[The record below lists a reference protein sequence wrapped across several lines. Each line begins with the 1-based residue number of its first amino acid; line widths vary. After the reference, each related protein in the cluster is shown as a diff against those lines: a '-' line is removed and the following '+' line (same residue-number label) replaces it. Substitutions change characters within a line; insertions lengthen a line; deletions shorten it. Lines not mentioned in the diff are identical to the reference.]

1 MSDALLLGID
11 LGAGSLKSTVIA
23 ADGEVVASAASP
35 VRTLSPRPG
44 HSEQDPG
51 DWWSAVVSSLRKIAD
66 GGVDLHRVSG
76 VSVTAGA
83 HTHVLEDG
91 EGNILRPA
99 IMWNDQRSGEQVA
112 RERAANGARILELS
126 GNRIS
131 ATWTLPQL
139 MWVRE
144 EEPEIHARIRRLLP
158 AKDWLRR
165 KLDGSLATDRTD
177 ASGLMLADADGSA
190 WSPELCEMAGLSAD
204 ALPPIVASTSVTGT
218 ISEAAAAETGLRA
231 GTAVVC
237 GTSDT
242 NAETFSAGMTRPG
255 IGALKLATAGT
266 VSTLTA
272 EPDFSDDVIHYP
284 HLVEGHHYA
293 ILGTNSCASAHR
305 WLRDALFSEIG
316 FDGMD
321 LEAREAPAGSD
332 GLLFHPYLN
341 GERSPYW
348 DPDLRASFVGLG
360 FSHGAPHMCRAL
372 YEGIAFTLRDCLEVL
387 RSRDMGFDTARLV
400 GGGTRS
406 ALWRQIIADVTG
418 LVIEVPAE
426 GDASFGAALVAGI
439 GTGAFAG
446 TEAAAQVIK
455 VRETLHPN
463 PENARVYDE
472 AFTRFRA
479 AKEAL
484 TDVNHATVRALRES
498 K

>member
-66 GGVDLHRVSG
+66 GGVDLHRVGG

-165 KLDGSLATDRTD
+165 KLDREPRD
-177 ASGLMLADADGSA
+177 
-190 WSPELCEMAGLSAD
+190 
-204 ALPPIVASTSVTGT
+204 
-218 ISEAAAAETGLRA
+218 
-231 GTAVVC
+231 
-237 GTSDT
+237 
-242 NAETFSAGMTRPG
+242 RPG
-255 IGALKLATAGT
+255 RMPPVSCWPMPTA
-266 VSTLTA
+266 
-272 EPDFSDDVIHYP
+272 
-284 HLVEGHHYA
+284 
-293 ILGTNSCASAHR
+293 AHGRPSFAR
-305 WLRDALFSEIG
+305 WPG
-316 FDGMD
+316 F
-321 LEAREAPAGSD
+321 RPT
-332 GLLFHPYLN
+332 P
-341 GERSPYW
+341 
-348 DPDLRASFVGLG
+348 
-360 FSHGAPHMCRAL
+360 CRPS
-372 YEGIAFTLRDCLEVL
+372 
-387 RSRDMGFDTARLV
+387 SR
-400 GGGTRS
+400 
-406 ALWRQIIADVTG
+406 
-418 LVIEVPAE
+418 P
-426 GDASFGAALVAGI
+426 
-439 GTGAFAG
+439 
-446 TEAAAQVIK
+446 
-455 VRETLHPN
+455 P
-463 PENARVYDE
+463 P
-472 AFTRFRA
+472 
-479 AKEAL
+479 
-484 TDVNHATVRALRES
+484 
-498 K
+498 